1 MVSITRC
8 RVRIACLL
16 ALICSWPGAPLA
28 QPGPRPDPKAV
39 IPPRAKGAPKRA
51 PKRAPKPALPA
62 FQQQWLTP
70 YLQQG
75 KVAAA
80 RQALVA
86 RKPAEAAR
94 RLSRYLAR
102 KDAPWRLQARFLL
115 GHAYLRTGRYRKAA
129 KLFGALWRQYPLLA
143 DYHLF
148 YEARAR
154 YRLKEYQAC
163 VSLTAK
169 VAVTSALATDA
180 SLLRADALRRLG
192 RVEEAAGLWKRY
204 LDAGAGKRRR
214 GEAHFRLGQA
224 KEKEAAGQTTAAK
237 RRALQARAM
246 RHYKQVLVL
255 SPGSRLEAPARRGIA
270 ALAAR
275 GAGKV
280 KLSPWE
286 AYGRASVFFRR
297 MRNRTSERAFARLLR
312 RKKLAKKLRCMA
324 SYRMARSVFKQRQRA
339 RAEPMY
345 RKAAAACRAAGLT
358 DMVVKSLYSGA
369 RGLSRG
375 RKFRKAIAR
384 YGLIEKEFSK
394 HSYADDARLRAAEV
408 YVEMG
413 NKRAA
418 RKLLATIPSRYPDG
432 DMIRE
437 ALWRLARDAY
447 QARRYKKATR
457 YLDRIIKRLG
467 RATIYYAHG
476 RALYWKARIQQKRKR
491 SAAARKLYARCIR
504 EYPLSYYAL
513 QSFNRLREGHRAT
526 FAKLVKKHIDG
537 TGLKPGRWTFAAR
550 ALFAK
555 PSFLRG
561 VELARLG
568 FGNDAARELAA
579 AGIKIKKGVKP
590 EDMWLAAVLYDRAG
604 IWRNSHQVP
613 RSKDMRYRWKYPLGE
628 NYRRWTISYPRA
640 FWPLVQVNARA
651 AGIPW
656 QMVLAVMREESGF
669 NPTVES
675 YANAVGLMQLI
686 MPTARAAGKR
696 FGITISRKVLHDP
709 AVNIKLGATYL
720 GSLHRLFSGVL
731 PLAINGYN
739 AGGGAPKKWIKR
751 FGKIP
756 LDEFLERVPYDQTRR
771 YTKRVLAS
779 LFIYSTLY
787 EKGQARI
794 PVIGQRIPWVPGLKA
809 KKAKKAKKKR
819 KKARKKKKPK
829 KMKTPVEKE

>member
-613 RSKDMRYRWKYPLGE
+613 RSKDMRYRS
-628 NYRRWTISYPRA
+628 WTEDKRPERNAVIIYMMDVSGSMGADQKEIVRMEA
-640 FWPLVQVNARA
+640 FWIDTWLQSQYDGLETRYIIHDASAREVDKDTFFHTRESGGTLISTAYKLCQKMIDEDYPSSEWNIYPFHFSDGDNWSGSDTRDCLALLKERMLPDVNAFCYGQVESEYGSGQFYKDLEGEFGGDSADERV
-651 AGIPW
+651 I
-656 QMVLAVMREESGF
+656 LSRIDDKDAVMDSIKTF
-669 NPTVES
+669 
-675 YANAVGLMQLI
+675 L
-686 MPTARAAGKR
+686 GKGR
-696 FGITISRKVLHDP
+696 
-709 AVNIKLGATYL
+709 
-720 GSLHRLFSGVL
+720 
-731 PLAINGYN
+731 
-739 AGGGAPKKWIKR
+739 
-751 FGKIP
+751 
-756 LDEFLERVPYDQTRR
+756 
-771 YTKRVLAS
+771 
-779 LFIYSTLY
+779 
-787 EKGQARI
+787 
-794 PVIGQRIPWVPGLKA
+794 
-809 KKAKKAKKKR
+809 
-819 KKARKKKKPK
+819 
-829 KMKTPVEKE
+829 